1 MLPLRIAIRFL
12 KSGRGQTALI
22 IFGIAIAVSVQ
33 IFVGLLIIG
42 LQLSLIDST
51 IGNKPQ
57 ITIRSSGDIN
67 TIKDWDTII
76 SKIQEINGLKEISVT
91 ATGNA
96 LVPDGNITLPILV
109 QGFDFQSADQIY
121 GISDSIY
128 KGERMKSLKQ
138 VLIGRD
144 LAEELEADIGG
155 KLPILTPEG
164 GVNIFEIAG
173 FYDLGVGSINKSWV
187 ITNLTTSQR
196 LFGYGDRISEIIMTV
211 DQNRLFDAD
220 KIALQ
225 VERIVG
231 DKDIEV
237 TNWKDQNEELLSG
250 LEGQSISSGVIQGV
264 VLASVVVAISSVLS
278 ITVLQKSRQLGILKA
293 MGIADRDASLI
304 FVFQGL
310 IIGLIGAVVGVA
322 LGLGLLYAFNTFTAS
337 PDGGA
342 LIDLYIDYNFI
353 IRSWVIAVAS
363 STVAG
368 LIPARRSL
376 KLNPVEVIREG

>member
-144 LAEELEADIGG
+144 LVEELEADIGG

-225 VERIVG
+225 VERVVG

-237 TNWKDQNEELLSG
+237 TSWKNQNEELLSG

-337 PDGGA
+337 PDGSA

-363 STVAG
+363 STLAG

>member
-51 IGNKPQ
+51 IGNQPQ

-76 SKIQEINGLKEISVT
+76 SKIQEIYGLDEISVA

-121 GISDSIY
+121 GISNSIY
-128 KGERMKSLKQ
+128 QGERVKSLKQ
-138 VLIGRD
+138 VLVGRD
-144 LAEELEADIGG
+144 LAEELEADIGD

-187 ITNLTTSQR
+187 ITNLVTSQR

-220 KIALQ
+220 KIAIQIESIVSDWNQFVGRQ
-225 VERIVG
+225 VRKQG
-231 DKDIEV
+231 FRAR
-237 TNWKDQNEELLSG
+237 EEPA
-250 LEGQSISSGVIQGV
+250 QPQGV
-264 VLASVVVAISSVLS
+264 
-278 ITVLQKSRQLGILKA
+278 
-293 MGIADRDASLI
+293 
-304 FVFQGL
+304 F
-310 IIGLIGAVVGVA
+310 
-322 LGLGLLYAFNTFTAS
+322 LL
-337 PDGGA
+337 
-342 LIDLYIDYNFI
+342 
-353 IRSWVIAVAS
+353 VQ
-363 STVAG
+363 
-368 LIPARRSL
+368 
-376 KLNPVEVIREG
+376 